1 MRLGTQSAKDFHKIS
16 RQRKE
21 QTMKLVGLDFET
33 ANPNSGSICAVGA
46 ALLEDGKLTK
56 TCEWLVR
63 PHASVDWMLP
73 KFTEIH
79 GIEYL
84 ELRESPEFPEIWDSL
99 KGVLLSGE
107 CVIAHNAQFDL
118 RHLKCALKLYSLP
131 AIAFPYAC
139 SLEISRDHLPDLPSH
154 TLDSV
159 AAHFGFTFKHHDALD
174 DAIACARIVANT
186 GLQKKFIRKFEF
198 SPNME

>member
-1 MRLGTQSAKDFHKIS
+1 M
-16 RQRKE
+16 E
-21 QTMKLVGLDFET
+21 LVGLDFET

-46 ALLEDGKLTK
+46 ALLENGKLTK

-99 KGVLLSGE
+99 KDVLQAGE
-107 CVIAHNAQFDL
+107 CIMHTM
-118 RHLKCALKLYSLP
+118 
-131 AIAFPYAC
+131 
-139 SLEISRDHLPDLPSH
+139 RDSIC
-154 TLDSV
+154 
-159 AAHFGFTFKHHDALD
+159 G
-174 DAIACARIVANT
+174 I
-186 GLQKKFIRKFEF
+186 
-198 SPNME
+198 

>member
-1 MRLGTQSAKDFHKIS
+1 M
-16 RQRKE
+16 E
-21 QTMKLVGLDFET
+21 LVGLDFET

-46 ALLEDGKLTK
+46 ALLENGKLTK

-99 KGVLLSGE
+99 KDVLQAGK
-107 CVIAHNAQFDL
+107 CIIAHNARFDL
-118 RHLKCALKLYSLP
+118 RHLKRALQLYSLP
-131 AIAFPYAC
+131 AITFSYAC
-139 SLEISRDHLPDLPSH
+139 SLEISRTCIILWTRWRSISISPSNIMMRWTMRLPVREL
-154 TLDSV
+154 
-159 AAHFGFTFKHHDALD
+159 
-174 DAIACARIVANT
+174 
-186 GLQKKFIRKFEF
+186 RKISDCRENSSGNLIFHPMRSRLFYEY
-198 SPNME
+198 

>member
-1 MRLGTQSAKDFHKIS
+1 M
-16 RQRKE
+16 E
-21 QTMKLVGLDFET
+21 LVGLDFET

-46 ALLEDGKLTK
+46 ALLENGKLTK

-99 KGVLLSGE
+99 KDVLQAGE
-107 CVIAHNAQFDL
+107 CIIAHNARFDL
-118 RHLKCALKLYSLP
+118 RHLKRALQLYSLP
-131 AIAFPYAC
+131 AITFSYAC
-139 SLEISRDHLPDLPSH
+139 SLEISRTCIPGLSSYS
-154 TLDSV
+154 LDKV
-159 AAHFGFTFKHHDALD
+159 AEHFNFSFKHHDALD
-174 DAIACARIVANT
+174 DAIACARIAENI
-186 GLQKKFIRKFEF
+186 GLQRKFIRKFDF
-198 SPNME
+198 SPDAE

>member
-1 MRLGTQSAKDFHKIS
+1 MRLGTQSAKYFYKIS

-73 KFTEIH
+73 KFTEI
-79 GIEYL
+79 EYL

-107 CVIAHNAQFDL
+107 CVIAHNARFDL
-118 RHLKCALKLYSLP
+118 RHLKRALQLYSLP
-131 AIAFPYAC
+131 AITFSYAC
-139 SLEISRDHLPDLPSH
+139 SLEISRTCIPGLSSYS
-154 TLDSV
+154 LDKV
-159 AAHFGFTFKHHDALD
+159 AEHFNFSFKHHDALD